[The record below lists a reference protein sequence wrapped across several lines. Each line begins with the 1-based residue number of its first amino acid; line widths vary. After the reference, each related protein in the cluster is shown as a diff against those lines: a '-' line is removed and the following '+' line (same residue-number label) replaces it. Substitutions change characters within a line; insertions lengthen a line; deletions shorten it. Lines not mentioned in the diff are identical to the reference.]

1 MNEPAFRAPSGT
13 LTLTNLHFWHA
24 FGYMDVNGEAVS
36 TAAAL
41 TRRLSDADL
50 AAVRVDD
57 VEATTAQDAATA
69 ACDEQKS
76 RHFESNSM
84 CFFFSKF

>member
-1 MNEPAFRAPSGT
+1 MTSSTAH
-13 LTLTNLHFWHA
+13 LHFEA
-24 FGYMDVNGEAVS
+24 LLGQFDVDLV
-36 TAAAL
+36 TRRAAE